1 MQGHGSWLPRTATAQ
16 YTRLMQIP
24 PPALK
29 VTLASPRPAGLDWQ
43 VGQLL
48 QATVVKPAPPGEG
61 SLVRVA
67 GMDLALKLPQ
77 TPAEGSRLT
86 LQVVRA
92 GAQPIL
98 ALVERGGTALPTAAA
113 DVTARPYPGSALP
126 GTASLL
132 SSLLPAQGSQTA
144 LLSALW
150 SLQQQPARLAE
161 LPAGIRDAV
170 EQLFRQLPAADQA
183 TRPEGLR
190 QAVQASGLFH
200 EAALAAMA
208 AGSAAGPA
216 GNLKSAL
223 LSLATRL
230 RALPGTPPTGLPA
243 TRHVDTPPP
252 RPGTSPAPQPRVD
265 TPLALLGREALLET
279 LRSRTDSAL
288 ARLALHQWSSVD
300 SSDTGLPR
308 WLMEL
313 PLRSGNGIDLVHLL
327 LEREPDQPEAEEQA
341 TWRAE
346 FALDLPELGPVRVR
360 IAVSGDQVRTRFWAE
375 NEDTVARIRAE
386 LPRLM
391 QSLENRRLEVKD
403 LGCHAGIPPA
413 PAEARPYRPLLD
425 DHA

>member
-1 MQGHGSWLPRTATAQ
+1 
-16 YTRLMQIP
+16 MQIP
-24 PPALK
+24 PTALK

-61 SLVRVA
+61 TLVRV
-67 GMDLALKLPQ
+67 GGLELALKLPQ

-92 GAQPIL
+92 GAQPVL
-98 ALVERGGTALPTAAA
+98 ALVERGGAALPTAAA
-113 DVTARPYPGSALP
+113 DASARPAPGTALP
-126 GTASLL
+126 GAASWL
-132 SSLLPAQGSQTA
+132 SSLLPAQGGQTA

-161 LPAGIRDAV
+161 LPAGVRDAV
-170 EQLFRQLPAADQA
+170 EQLFRQLPSADQA

-200 EAALAAMA
+200 EAGLAAVA

-216 GNLKSAL
+216 ANLKSAL

-230 RALPGTPPTGLPA
+230 RALPGSPPAGLAGARP
-243 TRHVDTPPP
+243 VDTPPP
-252 RPGTSPAPQPRVD
+252 RPGASPSPQPRMD
-265 TPLALLGREALLET
+265 TPMALLGREALLET
-279 LRSRTDSAL
+279 LRSRAESAL
-288 ARLALHQWSSVD
+288 ARLALHQWSSAE
-300 SSDTGLPR
+300 SSDSGLPR

-327 LEREPDQPEAEEQA
+327 LEREPDQPEAEEQG

-360 IAVSGDQVRTRFWAE
+360 IAVTGDQVRTRLWAE
-375 NEDTVARIRAE
+375 NEATVGRIRAE

-391 QSLENRRLEVKD
+391 KSLENRRLEVKD

-413 PAEARPYRPLLD
+413 PAEARPQRPLLD

>member
-1 MQGHGSWLPRTATAQ
+1 
-16 YTRLMQIP
+16 MQIP

-61 SLVRVA
+61 TLVRV
-67 GMDLALKLPQ
+67 GGLELALKLPQ

-92 GAQPIL
+92 GAQPVL
-98 ALVERGGTALPTAAA
+98 ALVERGGAALPTAAA
-113 DVTARPYPGSALP
+113 DASARPAPGTALP
-126 GTASLL
+126 GAASWL
-132 SSLLPAQGSQTA
+132 SSLLPAQGGQTA

-161 LPAGIRDAV
+161 LPTGVRDAV
-170 EQLFRQLPAADQA
+170 DKLFRQLPTADQA

-200 EAALAAMA
+200 EAGLAAVA

-216 GNLKSAL
+216 ANLKSAL

-230 RALPGTPPTGLPA
+230 RALPGPPSAALPG
-243 TRHVDTPPP
+243 TRPVDTPPP
-252 RPGTSPAPQPRVD
+252 RPGATPSPQPRMD
-265 TPLALLGREALLET
+265 TPMALLGREALLET
-279 LRSRTDSAL
+279 LRNRAESAL
-288 ARLALHQWSSVD
+288 ARLALHQWSSAE
-300 SSDTGLPR
+300 SSESGLPR

-327 LEREPDQPEAEEQA
+327 LEREPDQPEAEEQG

-360 IAVSGDQVRTRFWAE
+360 IAITGDQVRTRLWAE
-375 NEDTVARIRAE
+375 NEATVGRIRAE

-391 QSLENRRLEVKD
+391 KSLENRRLEVKD

-413 PAEARPYRPLLD
+413 PAEARPQRPLLD

>member
-1 MQGHGSWLPRTATAQ
+1 
-16 YTRLMQIP
+16 MQIP

-61 SLVRVA
+61 TLVRV
-67 GMDLALKLPQ
+67 GGLELALKLPQ
-77 TPAEGSRLT
+77 TPAEGNRLT

-92 GAQPIL
+92 GAQPVL
-98 ALVERGGTALPTAAA
+98 ALVERGGAALPAVAA
-113 DVTARPYPGSALP
+113 DASARPAPAHPAPGIALP
-126 GTASLL
+126 GAASWL
-132 SSLLPAQGSQTA
+132 SSLLPAQGGQTA

-150 SLQQQPARLAE
+150 ALQQQPARLAE
-161 LPAGIRDAV
+161 LPPGVRDAV
-170 EQLFRQLPAADQA
+170 EQLFRQLPTADQA

-200 EAALAAMA
+200 EAGLAAVA

-216 GNLKSAL
+216 ANLKSAL

-230 RALPGTPPTGLPA
+230 RALPGPPSAALPG
-243 TRHVDTPPP
+243 TRPVDTPPP
-252 RPGTSPAPQPRVD
+252 RPGALPSPQPRIE
-265 TPLALLGREALLET
+265 TPPALLGREALLET
-279 LRSRTDSAL
+279 LRSRAESAL
-288 ARLALHQWSSVD
+288 ARLALHQWSSAE
-300 SSDTGLPR
+300 SSESGLPR

-341 TWRAE
+341 SWRAE

-360 IAVSGDQVRTRFWAE
+360 ISVTGDQVRTRFWAE
-375 NEDTVARIRAE
+375 NEETVGRIRAE

-391 QSLENRRLEVKD
+391 KSLENRRLEVKD
-403 LGCHAGIPPA
+403 LGCHAGAPPA
-413 PAEARPYRPLLD
+413 PTEARPQRPLLD

>member
-1 MQGHGSWLPRTATAQ
+1 
-16 YTRLMQIP
+16 MQIP

-61 SLVRVA
+61 TLVRV
-67 GMDLALKLPQ
+67 GGLELALKLPQ

-92 GAQPIL
+92 GAQPVL
-98 ALVERGGTALPTAAA
+98 ALVERGGAALPTAAA
-113 DVTARPYPGSALP
+113 DASARPAPGTALP
-126 GTASLL
+126 GAASWL
-132 SSLLPAQGSQTA
+132 SSLLPAQGGQTA

-150 SLQQQPARLAE
+150 ALQQQPARLAE
-161 LPAGIRDAV
+161 LPAGVRDAV
-170 EQLFRQLPAADQA
+170 EQLFRQLPSADQA

-200 EAALAAMA
+200 EAGLAAVA

-216 GNLKSAL
+216 ANLKSAL

-230 RALPGTPPTGLPA
+230 RALPGSPPAGLAGARP
-243 TRHVDTPPP
+243 VDTPPP
-252 RPGTSPAPQPRVD
+252 RPGASPSPQPRMD
-265 TPLALLGREALLET
+265 TPMALLGREALLET
-279 LRSRTDSAL
+279 LRSRAESAL
-288 ARLALHQWSSVD
+288 ARLALHQWSSAE
-300 SSDTGLPR
+300 SSDSGLPR

-327 LEREPDQPEAEEQA
+327 LEREPDQPEAEEQG

-360 IAVSGDQVRTRFWAE
+360 IAITGDQVRTRLWAE
-375 NEDTVARIRAE
+375 NEATVGRIRAE

-391 QSLENRRLEVKD
+391 KSLENRRLEVKD

-413 PAEARPYRPLLD
+413 PAEARPQRPLLD